1 MKRSA
6 MIVIGLLSVFLTVS
20 LQAAEAPT
28 VDEIIDR
35 ANQQD
40 VTENQDGDPAEG
52 HDLHVREVFEMVV

>member
-6 MIVIGLLSVFLTVS
+6 MIVIGLLSVFLAVS

-35 ANQQD
+35 ATL
-40 VTENQDGDPAEG
+40 VA
-52 HDLHVREVFEMVV
+52 